1 MVSSNFEFSR
11 GVNDSDDPFNKQL
24 ELVGQA
30 YDEAEDTNKRTSK
43 LKR

>member
-11 GVNDSDDPFNKQL
+11 GVNDSDDLFNKQL

-30 YDEAEDTNKRTSK
+30 YDEAEATNKRTSK
-43 LKR
+43 VKR